1 MTFTATKIVAGA
13 ISALVAFTLAIQ
25 PLTSQSEPP
34 STTIDLALY
43 LIEPTTTTSTATT
56 VFYINP
62 SATNCEQFSALAV
75 NLGWPVEQRDKLE
88 YVMQRESRCTPNAHN
103 KKDTVG
109 QSYGL
114 MQINSFWCKG
124 PNSYLQKAG
133 LITSCE
139 NLLQAQTNLKAG
151 LMIWTRSGW
160 SPWRT
165 AK

>member
-1 MTFTATKIVAGA
+1 MTITATKIVAGI
-13 ISALVAFTLAIQ
+13 ISALVGFTLAIQ
-25 PLTSQSEPP
+25 PLTSQSEPS
-34 STTIDLALY
+34 STTIALAPF

-75 NLGWPVEQRDKLE
+75 NLGWPVEQRKKLE
-88 YVMQRESRCTPNAHN
+88 MVMQRESRCIPNAHN

-114 MQINSFWCKG
+114 LQVNSFWCKG

-139 NLLQAQTNLKAG
+139 NLLHAPTNLKAG
-151 LMIWTRSGW
+151 LIIWTRSGW

>member
-1 MTFTATKIVAGA
+1 MTITATKIVAGV
-13 ISALVAFTLAIQ
+13 ISALVGFTLAIQ
-25 PLTSQSEPP
+25 PLMSQSEPS
-34 STTIDLALY
+34 STTIALAPF
-43 LIEPTTTTSTATT
+43 LIEPTTTTTT

-75 NLGWPVEQRDKLE
+75 NLGWPIEQRQKLE
-88 YVMQRESRCTPNAHN
+88 MVMHRESRCIPNAHN

-114 MQINSFWCKG
+114 LQVNSFWCKG

-139 NLLQAQTNLKAG
+139 NLLHAPTNLKAG
-151 LMIWTRSGW
+151 LIIWTRSGW

>member
-1 MTFTATKIVAGA
+1 MTFTATKIVAGV
-13 ISALVAFTLAIQ
+13 ISALMGFTLAIQ
-25 PLTSQSEPP
+25 PLMSQSEPP
-34 STTIDLALY
+34 STTIALAPY
-43 LIEPTTTTSTATT
+43 LIEPTTTSTTATT

-62 SATNCEQFSALAV
+62 SATVCQQFSALAV
-75 NLGWPVEQRDKLE
+75 NLGWPVKQRDKLE

-114 MQINSFWCKG
+114 MQINTFWCEG

-139 NLLQAQTNLKAG
+139 TLLQAQTNLKAG
-151 LMIWTRSGW
+151 LIIWTRSGW
-160 SPWRT
+160 SPWRLP
-165 AK
+165 K

>member
-1 MTFTATKIVAGA
+1 MTFIETKMAVGV

-25 PLTSQSEPP
+25 PLMSQSEPP
-34 STTIDLALY
+34 STTIAVAPY
-43 LIEPTTTTSTATT
+43 LIEPTTTSTTATT

-62 SATNCEQFSALAV
+62 SATVCQQFSALAV
-75 NLGWPVEQRDKLE
+75 NLGWPVEQRQKLE
-88 YVMQRESRCTPNAHN
+88 MVMQRESSCRPNSHN
-103 KKDTVG
+103 KRDTVG

-114 MQINSFWCKG
+114 LQINSFWCKG
-124 PNSYLQKAG
+124 ANSYLQKAG

-151 LMIWTRSGW
+151 LIIWTRSGW

>member
-1 MTFTATKIVAGA
+1 MTITATKIVAGI
-13 ISALVAFTLAIQ
+13 ISALVGFTLAIQ
-25 PLTSQSEPP
+25 PLMSQSEPP
-34 STTIDLALY
+34 STTIELTPF
-43 LIEPTTTTSTATT
+43 LIEPTTTTSSTSSTLYIDPYSTA
-56 VFYINP
+56 
-62 SATNCEQFSALAV
+62 CQQFSALAV

-88 YVMQRESRCTPNAHN
+88 MVMHRESRCIVSSHN
-103 KKDTVG
+103 KRDTVG

-139 NLLQAQTNLKAG
+139 NLLQAETNLKAG
-151 LMIWTRSGW
+151 LIIWTRSGW